1 MAAVTQDPQSKAM
14 LFDGASISQLA
25 TLFKKDKRDVTKQI
39 AGLRACGKRQG
50 NPIWHVR
57 EAAQYLVEPI
67 GDIEEK
73 IKRMHHRDLPP
84 MLLKEFWNGQ
94 NARLKF
100 EEEQGDLWRT
110 DKVLEHYATAFKALR
125 TEILLMADAV
135 DRTAE
140 LSDRQREIIREMTDG
155 LLKNLRKTLVDQFK
169 NEPDRNF
176 DDERASA
183 QAGGESSDSSGSEE
197 SGDFEDP
204 AAGL

>member
-1 MAAVTQDPQSKAM
+1 MAIAKDAQSKSM
-14 LFDGASISQLA
+14 LYDGASVSQLA
-25 TLFKKDKRDVTKQI
+25 VLFKMDNRTIAKRI
-39 AGLRACGKRQG
+39 AGLKQCGKRQG
-50 NPIWHVR
+50 NAIYAIR

-67 GDIEEK
+67 GDIEAK
-73 IKRMHHRDLPP
+73 IKSMHHRDLPP

-125 TEILLMADAV
+125 TEILLMSDAV

-140 LSDRQREIIREMTDG
+140 LSDRQREIIRGMTDG
-155 LLKNLRKTLVDQFK
+155 LLKNLRTTLVDQFK

-176 DDERASA
+176 DDERAGA
-183 QAGGESSDSSGSEE
+183 EAGSESSDSSGGEG